1 METIKLDLREDAT
14 RQGIRAQLF
23 AMLDD
28 QAIARIED
36 QVASLACH
44 EPGGQI
50 TDPAGGTGDQ
60 RPLSFHLIHRCFPF
74 RSVVIDFR
82 YRRHDKT

>member
-36 QVASLACH
+36 QVASLAASD
-44 EPGGQI
+44 G
-50 TDPAGGTGDQ
+50 
-60 RPLSFHLIHRCFPF
+60 F
-74 RSVVIDFR
+74 R
-82 YRRHDKT
+82 KG